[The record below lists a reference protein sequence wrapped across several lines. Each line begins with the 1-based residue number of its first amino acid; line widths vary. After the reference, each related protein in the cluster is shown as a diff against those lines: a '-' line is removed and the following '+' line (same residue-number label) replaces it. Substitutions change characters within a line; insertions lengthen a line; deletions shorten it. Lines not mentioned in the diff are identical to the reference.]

1 MFWYE
6 NRPIAHRG
14 LHDNVNIPENSMA
27 AFSAAIEANIPFEF
41 DVHLTSD
48 GHLVVLHD
56 HNLERLTG
64 VNADVENSTAS
75 FITTQKLM
83 NTQETIPLLSDV
95 LSLVDGTV
103 PILVEIKNEG
113 KVGALEEKLL
123 EVLKEYKGEFA
134 IQSFNPFALSFVA
147 KNAPEI
153 KRGQLSGSFKGEN
166 LPFYVKFLL
175 SNMIL
180 NIKSK
185 PHFIAYEMTH
195 LNKLSVKLHRFFKV
209 PVLAWTLEKEEE
221 VALVKKDSDNII
233 FKFFKP

>member
-6 NRPIAHRG
+6 SRPIAHRG
-14 LHDNVNIPENSMA
+14 LHDNVFVPENSLA
-27 AFSAAIEANIPFEF
+27 AFSAAVEGNIPFEF

-48 GHLVVLHD
+48 GKLVVLHD

-64 VNADVENSTAS
+64 IDADVENSTAA

-83 NTQETIPLLSDV
+83 GTEEKIPLLSDV
-95 LSLVDGTV
+95 LSLVDGKV

-113 KVGALEEKLL
+113 KVGALEAKLL

-134 IQSFNPFALSFVA
+134 IQSFNPFALSYVRE
-147 KNAPEI
+147 NAPSI
-153 KRGQLSGSFKGEN
+153 KRGQLSGSFKGEK
-166 LPFYVKFLL
+166 LPLYVKFIL

-209 PVLAWTLEKEEE
+209 PILAWTLDKEEE
-221 VALVKKDSDNII
+221 VAVVANYSDNII
-233 FKFFKP
+233 FKFFRP